1 MKRTSIVSVR
11 GVVAVALL
19 LILAV
24 GAFVIWRASRALGAA
39 AADFHA
45 ANEIRFAVRTLA
57 PAGSAD
63 FEVIAA
69 PAVFFQATRF
79 QDRLYIA
86 GPAGLLEYDTGGA
99 LLHQYAVGRELP
111 GSALIALAPA
121 ILADSR
127 EPELILAT
135 ANDGLLAFNG
145 RAFRQIFPYDSEV
158 RAVTAI
164 LPDASGHLLIGTKK
178 RGVLVYDGKKIAPLH
193 VTLKDVY
200 VTALAGCE
208 SDLWVGTLDRGVLHF
223 HAAATDS
230 FSEAQGLP
238 DPQVESL
245 AISGDTAYVG
255 TPLGVAVFS
264 AGRFSRVLAPGVLA
278 TALLATRNQLYV
290 GTEDQGVISIPLE
303 GRRPNLNLAPSSES
317 SSEPG
322 PEASPKLSEVRQLL
336 TSSDAVFAVARNGL
350 YRMNSHG
357 FGWEQV
363 LQAGS
368 AVLSDRNISALATDA
383 NGRLWV
389 GYFDRGIDVLA
400 PDNSRA
406 SHIEDEHV
414 FCVNRILLD
423 AKAGTIDVATA
434 NGLVRFDGRFDGH
447 LGSSGSEEQVLTR
460 ADGLIADHVTDVAA
474 YRDGLVLATPAG
486 LTFLDPSG
494 ARSMYAFH
502 GLVNNH
508 VYALGVSG
516 HELVAGTLGGISVLE
531 KGDVTA
537 NYTTATSNLKH
548 NWITAVVP
556 VGAEWMV
563 GTYGAGILGLDRSG
577 HFHAFENA
585 SGPFEVN
592 PNAMLV
598 TPGYVL
604 AGTLGKGLYLYDRQS
619 GRWSVIDQGLPS
631 LNVTA
636 LAAGS
641 GYIYIGTD
649 NGLVRIR
656 EQKLHS

>member
-1 MKRTSIVSVR
+1 MKRTLIVSVR

-19 LILAV
+19 LVLAV
-24 GAFVIWRASRALGAA
+24 GTFVIWRASRALHSA
-39 AADFHA
+39 AADVRA
-45 ANEIRFAVRTLA
+45 TNQIRFAVRPLA
-57 PAGSAD
+57 PTANAD
-63 FEVIAA
+63 FEVISA

-79 QDRLYIA
+79 QDHLYIA
-86 GPAGLLEYDTGGA
+86 GPAGLLEYDPSGA
-99 LLHQYAVGRELP
+99 LLRQYAVGREFP
-111 GSALIALAPA
+111 ASPLIALAPA
-121 ILADSR
+121 VLADSR

-145 RAFRQIFPYDSEV
+145 RAFRQIVPYDSEA
-158 RAVTAI
+158 RAITAI
-164 LPDASGHLLIGTKK
+164 LPDPSGHLLIGTKR
-178 RGVLVYDGKKIAPLH
+178 RGVLVYDGKRITALH
-193 VTLKDVY
+193 PTLKEAY
-200 VTALAGCE
+200 VTALAGSE

-238 DPQVESL
+238 DPQVQSL

-278 TALLATRNQLYV
+278 TALLVARKQLYV
-290 GTEDQGVISIPLE
+290 GTEDQGVLSIPLE
-303 GRRPNLNLAPSSES
+303 GRRPNLNGAPNSD
-317 SSEPG
+317 
-322 PEASPKLSEVRQLL
+322 LSEVRQLF
-336 TSSDAVFAVARNGL
+336 TSGDAVFAVARNGL

-357 FGWEQV
+357 FEWEQV
-363 LQAGS
+363 LQAS
-368 AVLSDRNISALATDA
+368 TAVLRDRNISALAADA
-383 NGRLWV
+383 TGRLWV
-389 GYFDRGIDVLA
+389 GYFDRGLDVLA
-400 PDNSRA
+400 PDNTHA
-406 SHIEDEHV
+406 SHVEDEHV
-414 FCVNRILLD
+414 FCINRILLD
-423 AKAGTIDVATA
+423 AKTGTMDVATA
-434 NGLVRFDGRFDGH
+434 NGLVRFN
-447 LGSSGSEEQVLTR
+447 SSGSEQQVLTR

-474 YRDGLVLATPAG
+474 YRDGLALATPAG
-486 LTFLDPSG
+486 LTFLDAGG

-516 HELVAGTLGGISVLE
+516 DELVAGTLGGLSVLE

-537 NYTTATSNLKH
+537 NYTTATSSLKH

-563 GTYGAGILGLDRSG
+563 GTYGAGVVGLDRSG
-577 HFHAFENA
+577 HFHAFENV

-598 TPGYVL
+598 TPSYVL

-619 GRWSVIDQGLPS
+619 GRWSVIERGLPS

-636 LAAGS
+636 LAAGG